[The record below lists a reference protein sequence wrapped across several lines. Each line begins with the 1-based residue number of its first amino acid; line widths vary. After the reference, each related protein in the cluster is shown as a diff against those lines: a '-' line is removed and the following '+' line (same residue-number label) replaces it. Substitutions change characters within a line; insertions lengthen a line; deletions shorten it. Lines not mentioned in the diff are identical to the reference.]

1 MLYPFPGTVKKL
13 TVKNVIFIILYI
25 YKCKKNHG
33 HNLQAVANGAEINNA
48 TELNE
53 MNV

>member
-1 MLYPFPGTVKKL
+1 MLISCIV
-13 TVKNVIFIILYI
+13 VIILYI